1 MKEKDTK
8 NFIKLKKNDMKLP
21 KKKKDKKLSEKSQ
34 KNCY

>member
-8 NFIKLKKNDMKLP
+8 IFIKLKKMTWNCP
-21 KKKKDKKLSEKSQ
+21 KKKDKKLSEKSQ